1 MNIRVLRYFIE
12 IVREG
17 NISSAAHRLH
27 ISQPALS
34 RQIMELETTLGVT
47 LFERGHRQIKLTQE
61 GYYLY
66 ERAQEIT
73 ALVDKT
79 TYHLQSNSVVSGT
92 LDIGAG
98 ESSALMP
105 LMDVLAQILRYYP
118 EVRVNL
124 TSGDSTAIRQQVGQG
139 SLEFGVV
146 MGHENLLN
154 YNSLPLPAQ
163 NRWGILMRRT
173 EPLAAKPVITPGDL
187 LGLSLLTSVQSRV
200 QDTFRDWA
208 GDLINQYNFVGNYNL
223 LYNAELLVKAGA
235 WMALAYDGI
244 ANLDDQDL
252 VFRPLAPAL
261 TDANILIWNKDH
273 QLPNVAQLFLK
284 LLRER
289 IAANGEGGRAD

>member
-154 YNSLPLPAQ
+154 YNSLTLPAQ

-235 WMALAYDGI
+235 GMALAYDGI
-244 ANLDDQDL
+244 ANLYDQDL
-252 VFRPLAPAL
+252 VFRPLVPAL

>member
-34 RQIMELETTLGVT
+34 RQIIELETTLGVT

-79 TYHLQSNSVVSGT
+79 TYHLQANEVVSGT

-105 LMDVLAQILRYYP
+105 MMDVLAQILRDYP

-124 TSGDSTAIRQQVGQG
+124 TSGDSTAIRQQIDQG

-163 NRWGILMRRT
+163 NRWGILMRKT
-173 EPLAAKPVITPGDL
+173 EPLAAKQVITPGDL
-187 LGLSLLTSVQSRV
+187 LGLSLLTSVQSRA

-208 GDLINQYNFVGNYNL
+208 GDLINQYHFVGSYNL

-235 WMALAYDGI
+235 GMALAYDGI
-244 ANLDDQDL
+244 ANLYDQGL
-252 VFRPLAPAL
+252 AFRPLAPAL
-261 TDANILIWNKDH
+261 TDANILIWNKDR

-289 IAANGEGGRAD
+289 IVPDGKDRQAD

>member
-79 TYHLQSNSVVSGT
+79 TYHLQANEVVSGT

-105 LMDVLAQILRYYP
+105 MMDVLAQILRDYP

-124 TSGDSTAIRQQVGQG
+124 TSGDSTVIRQQIDQG

-154 YNSLPLPAQ
+154 YNSLTLPAQ
-163 NRWGILMRRT
+163 NRWGILMRKT
-173 EPLAAKPVITPGDL
+173 EPMAAKQVITPGDL
-187 LGLSLLTSVQSRV
+187 LGLSLLISVQSRA

-208 GDLINQYNFVGNYNL
+208 GDLINQYHFVGSYNL

-235 WMALAYDGI
+235 GMALAYDGI
-244 ANLDDQDL
+244 ANLYDQDL
-252 VFRPLAPAL
+252 VFRPLAPVL
-261 TDANILIWNKDH
+261 TDANILIWNKDR

-284 LLRER
+284 LLRELIVPDGKDR
-289 IAANGEGGRAD
+289 QAD

>member
-154 YNSLPLPAQ
+154 YNSLTLPAQ

-187 LGLSLLTSVQSRV
+187 
-200 QDTFRDWA
+200 
-208 GDLINQYNFVGNYNL
+208 INQYNFVGNYNL

-235 WMALAYDGI
+235 GMALAYDGI
-244 ANLDDQDL
+244 ANLYDQDL

>member
-79 TYHLQSNSVVSGT
+79 TYHLQANEVVSGT

-105 LMDVLAQILRYYP
+105 MMDVLAQSLRDYP

-124 TSGDSTAIRQQVGQG
+124 TSGDSTVIRQQIDQG

-154 YNSLPLPAQ
+154 YNSLTLPAQ
-163 NRWGILMRRT
+163 NRWGILMRKT
-173 EPLAAKPVITPGDL
+173 EPMAAKQVITPGDL
-187 LGLSLLTSVQSRV
+187 LGLSLLTLVQSRA

-208 GDLINQYNFVGNYNL
+208 GDLINQYHFVGSYNL

-235 WMALAYDGI
+235 GMALAYDGI
-244 ANLDDQDL
+244 ANLYDQDL
-252 VFRPLAPAL
+252 VFRPLAPVL
-261 TDANILIWNKDH
+261 TDANILIWNKDR

-289 IAANGEGGRAD
+289 IVPDGKDRQAD

>member
-79 TYHLQSNSVVSGT
+79 TYHLQANEVVSGT

-105 LMDVLAQILRYYP
+105 MMDVLAQILRDYP

-124 TSGDSTAIRQQVGQG
+124 TSGDSTVIRQQIDQG

-154 YNSLPLPAQ
+154 YNSLTLPAQ
-163 NRWGILMRRT
+163 NRWGILMRKT
-173 EPLAAKPVITPGDL
+173 EPMAAKQVITPGDL
-187 LGLSLLTSVQSRV
+187 LGLSLLTLVQSRA

-208 GDLINQYNFVGNYNL
+208 GDLINQYHFVGSYNL

-235 WMALAYDGI
+235 GMALAYDGI
-244 ANLDDQDL
+244 ANLYDQDL
-252 VFRPLAPAL
+252 VFRPLAPVL
-261 TDANILIWNKDH
+261 TDANILIWNKDR

-289 IAANGEGGRAD
+289 IVPDGKDRQAD

>member
-79 TYHLQSNSVVSGT
+79 TYHLQSTSVVSGT

-154 YNSLPLPAQ
+154 YNSLTLPAQ

-235 WMALAYDGI
+235 GMALAYDGI
-244 ANLDDQDL
+244 ANLYDQDL

-273 QLPNVAQLFLK
+273 QLPNVAQLFLR

>member
-61 GYYLY
+61 CYYLY

-79 TYHLQSNSVVSGT
+79 TYHLQANEVVSGT

-105 LMDVLAQILRYYP
+105 MMDVLAQILRDYP

-124 TSGDSTAIRQQVGQG
+124 TSGDSTVIRQQIDQG

-154 YNSLPLPAQ
+154 YNSLTLPAQ
-163 NRWGILMRRT
+163 NRWGILMRKT
-173 EPLAAKPVITPGDL
+173 EPMAAKQVITPGDL
-187 LGLSLLTSVQSRV
+187 LGLSLLTSVQSRA

-208 GDLINQYNFVGNYNL
+208 GDLINQYHFVGSYNL

-235 WMALAYDGI
+235 GMALAYDGI
-244 ANLDDQDL
+244 ANLYDQDL
-252 VFRPLAPAL
+252 VFRPLAPVL
-261 TDANILIWNKDH
+261 TDANILIWNKDR

-284 LLRER
+284 LLRELIVPDGKDR
-289 IAANGEGGRAD
+289 QAD

>member
-79 TYHLQSNSVVSGT
+79 TYHLQSNSLVSGT

-154 YNSLPLPAQ
+154 YNSLTLPAQ

-235 WMALAYDGI
+235 GMALAYDGI
-244 ANLDDQDL
+244 ANLYDQDL

-273 QLPNVAQLFLK
+273 QLPNVAQLFLR

>member
-1 MNIRVLRYFIE
+1 MNIRVLRYFNE

-79 TYHLQSNSVVSGT
+79 IYHLQSTSVVSGT

-154 YNSLPLPAQ
+154 YNSLTLPAQ

-235 WMALAYDGI
+235 GMALAYDGI
-244 ANLDDQDL
+244 ANLYDQDL

>member
-47 LFERGHRQIKLTQE
+47 LFERGYRQIKLTQE

-154 YNSLPLPAQ
+154 YNSLTLPAQ

-235 WMALAYDGI
+235 GMALAYDGI
-244 ANLDDQDL
+244 ANLYDQDL

>member
-66 ERAQEIT
+66 ERGQEIT

-154 YNSLPLPAQ
+154 YNSLTLPAQ

-235 WMALAYDGI
+235 GMALAYDGI
-244 ANLDDQDL
+244 ANLYDQDL

-273 QLPNVAQLFLK
+273 QLPNVAQLFL
-284 LLRER
+284 
-289 IAANGEGGRAD
+289 

>member
-154 YNSLPLPAQ
+154 YNSLTLPAQ

-235 WMALAYDGI
+235 GMALAYDGI
-244 ANLDDQDL
+244 ANLYDQDL

-261 TDANILIWNKDH
+261 TDANILIWNKDR

>member
-146 MGHENLLN
+146 MGRENLLN
-154 YNSLPLPAQ
+154 YNSLTLPAQ

-235 WMALAYDGI
+235 GMALAYDGI
-244 ANLDDQDL
+244 ANLYDQDL

-273 QLPNVAQLFLK
+273 QLPNVAQLFLR

>member
-17 NISSAAHRLH
+17 NISSAAHWLH

-154 YNSLPLPAQ
+154 YNSLTLPAQ

-235 WMALAYDGI
+235 GMALAYDGI
-244 ANLDDQDL
+244 TNLYDQDL

-289 IAANGEGGRAD
+289 ITANGEGGRAD

>member
-79 TYHLQSNSVVSGT
+79 TYHLQANEVVSGT

-105 LMDVLAQILRYYP
+105 MMDVLAQILRDYP

-124 TSGDSTAIRQQVGQG
+124 TSGDSTVIRQQIDQG

-146 MGHENLLN
+146 MGHENLVN
-154 YNSLPLPAQ
+154 YNSLTLPAQ
-163 NRWGILMRRT
+163 NRWGILMRKT
-173 EPLAAKPVITPGDL
+173 EPMAAKQVITPGDL
-187 LGLSLLTSVQSRV
+187 LGLSLLTSVQSRA

-208 GDLINQYNFVGNYNL
+208 GDLINQYHFVGSYNL

-235 WMALAYDGI
+235 GMALAYDGI
-244 ANLDDQDL
+244 ANLYDQDL

-261 TDANILIWNKDH
+261 TDANILIWNKAR

-289 IAANGEGGRAD
+289 ITPDNEEGQAD

>member
-79 TYHLQSNSVVSGT
+79 TYHLQANEVVSGT

-105 LMDVLAQILRYYP
+105 MMDVLAQILRDYP

-124 TSGDSTAIRQQVGQG
+124 TSGDSTAIRQQIDQG

-146 MGHENLLN
+146 MGHENLVN
-154 YNSLPLPAQ
+154 YNSLTLPAQ
-163 NRWGILMRRT
+163 NRWGILMRKT
-173 EPLAAKPVITPGDL
+173 EPMAAKQVITPGDL
-187 LGLSLLTSVQSRV
+187 LGLSLLTSVQSRA

-208 GDLINQYNFVGNYNL
+208 GDLINQYHFVGSYNL

-235 WMALAYDGI
+235 GMALAYDGI
-244 ANLDDQDL
+244 ANLYDQDL

-261 TDANILIWNKDH
+261 TDANILIWNKDR

-289 IAANGEGGRAD
+289 ITPDNGDGQAD

>member
-154 YNSLPLPAQ
+154 YNSLTLPAQ

-235 WMALAYDGI
+235 GMALAYDGI
-244 ANLDDQDL
+244 ANLYDQDL
-252 VFRPLAPAL
+252 VFRPLVPAL

-284 LLRER
+284 LLRKR

>member
-154 YNSLPLPAQ
+154 YNSLTLPAQ

-235 WMALAYDGI
+235 GMALAYDWI
-244 ANLDDQDL
+244 ANLYDQDL

>member
-34 RQIMELETTLGVT
+34 RQIMDLETTLGVT

-79 TYHLQSNSVVSGT
+79 TYHLQSTSVVSGT

-154 YNSLPLPAQ
+154 YNSLTLPAQ

-208 GDLINQYNFVGNYNL
+208 GDLINKYNFVGNYNL

-235 WMALAYDGI
+235 GMALAYDGI
-244 ANLDDQDL
+244 ANVYDQDL

>member
-154 YNSLPLPAQ
+154 YNSLTLPAQ

-235 WMALAYDGI
+235 GMALTYDGI
-244 ANLDDQDL
+244 ANLYDQDL

-261 TDANILIWNKDH
+261 TDANILIWNRDH

>member
-1 MNIRVLRYFIE
+1 MNIRILRYFIE

-34 RQIMELETTLGVT
+34 RQIMDLETTLGVT

-61 GYYLY
+61 GYYLF

-79 TYHLQSNSVVSGT
+79 AYHLQANEVVSGT

-98 ESSALMP
+98 ESGALMP
-105 LMDVLAQILRYYP
+105 LMAVVAQVLRDYP
-118 EVRVNL
+118 EVKVNL
-124 TSGDSTAIRQQVGQG
+124 VSGDATMIRRQVDQG

-146 MGHENLLN
+146 MGHENLVN
-154 YNSLPLPAQ
+154 YDSLTLPAV
-163 NRWGILMRRT
+163 NRWGILLRKDA
-173 EPLAAKPVITPGDL
+173 PLAVKDAITPRDL
-187 LGLSLLTSVQSRV
+187 LGHPLLASAQSKL

-223 LYNAELLVKAGA
+223 LYNAELLVKTGA
-235 WMALAYDGI
+235 CLALAYDGI
-244 ANLDDQDL
+244 ANLYDQGL
-252 VFRPLAPAL
+252 VFRPLTPAV
-261 TDANILIWNKDH
+261 TDANTLIWNRDH
-273 QLPNVAQLFLK
+273 QLPNVGRLFLE
-284 LLRER
+284 LLRKR
-289 IAANGEGGRAD
+289 LGAVD

>member
-79 TYHLQSNSVVSGT
+79 TYHLQANEVVSGT

-105 LMDVLAQILRYYP
+105 MMDVLAQILRDYP

-124 TSGDSTAIRQQVGQG
+124 TSGDSTVIRQQIDQG

-154 YNSLPLPAQ
+154 YNSLTLPAQ
-163 NRWGILMRRT
+163 NRWGILMRKT
-173 EPLAAKPVITPGDL
+173 EPMAAKQVITPGDL
-187 LGLSLLTSVQSRV
+187 LGLSLLTSVQSRA

-208 GDLINQYNFVGNYNL
+208 GDLINQYHFVGSYNL

-235 WMALAYDGI
+235 GMALAYDGI
-244 ANLDDQDL
+244 ANLYDQDL
-252 VFRPLAPAL
+252 VFRPLAPVL
-261 TDANILIWNKDH
+261 TDANILIWNKDR

-289 IAANGEGGRAD
+289 IVPDGKDRQAD

>member
-154 YNSLPLPAQ
+154 YNSLTLPAQ

-235 WMALAYDGI
+235 GMALAYDGI
-244 ANLDDQDL
+244 ANLYDQDL
-252 VFRPLAPAL
+252 VFRPLAPVL

>member
-154 YNSLPLPAQ
+154 YNSLTLPAQ

-235 WMALAYDGI
+235 GMALAYDGI
-244 ANLDDQDL
+244 ANLYDQDL

-289 IAANGEGGRAD
+289 IAANDEGGRAD

>member
-1 MNIRVLRYFIE
+1 MDVRVLRYFIE

-34 RQIMELETTLGVT
+34 RQIMDLETTLGVT

-73 ALVDKT
+73 AMVDKT
-79 TYHLQSNSVVSGT
+79 TYHLQANEVVSGT

-105 LMDVLAQILRYYP
+105 LMDVVAQIMRDYP
-118 EVRVNL
+118 EVLVNL
-124 TSGDSTAIRQQVGQG
+124 VSGDATTIRRQVDQG

-154 YNSLPLPAQ
+154 YNSLTLPAV
-163 NRWGILMRRT
+163 NRWGILLRADA
-173 EPLAAKPVITPGDL
+173 PLATKEAITPRDL
-187 LGLSLLTSVQSRV
+187 LSQPLLTSAQSRL
-200 QDTFRDWA
+200 QDAFRDWA

-223 LYNAELLVKAGA
+223 LYNAELLVKTGA
-235 WMALAYDGI
+235 CLALAYDGI
-244 ANLDDQDL
+244 ANLYDQDL
-252 VFRPLAPAL
+252 VFRPLTPAV
-261 TDANILIWNKDH
+261 TDANILIWNRDRR
-273 QLPNVAQLFLK
+273 LPNVGKLFLN
-284 LLRER
+284 LLRDR
-289 IAANGEGGRAD
+289 IKTAD

>member
-1 MNIRVLRYFIE
+1 MNIRILRYFIE

-34 RQIMELETTLGVT
+34 RQIMDLETTLGVT

-61 GYYLY
+61 GYYLF

-79 TYHLQSNSVVSGT
+79 AYHLQANEVVSGT

-98 ESSALMP
+98 ESGALMP
-105 LMDVLAQILRYYP
+105 LMDVVAQVLRDYP
-118 EVRVNL
+118 EVKVNL
-124 TSGDSTAIRQQVGQG
+124 VSGDATMIRRQVDQG

-146 MGHENLLN
+146 MGHENLVN
-154 YNSLPLPAQ
+154 YDSLTLPAV
-163 NRWGILMRRT
+163 NRWGILLRKDA
-173 EPLAAKPVITPGDL
+173 PLAVKDAITPRDL
-187 LGLSLLTSVQSRV
+187 LGHPLLASAQSKL

-223 LYNAELLVKAGA
+223 LYNAELLVKTGA
-235 WMALAYDGI
+235 CLALAYDGI
-244 ANLDDQDL
+244 ANLYDQGL
-252 VFRPLAPAL
+252 VFRPLTPAV
-261 TDANILIWNKDH
+261 TDANTLIWNRDH
-273 QLPNVAQLFLK
+273 QLPNVGRLFLE
-284 LLRER
+284 LLRKR
-289 IAANGEGGRAD
+289 LGAVD

>member
-47 LFERGHRQIKLTQE
+47 LFERGHRQIKLTQK

-124 TSGDSTAIRQQVGQG
+124 TSGDSTVIRQQVGQG

-154 YNSLPLPAQ
+154 YNSLTLPAQ

-235 WMALAYDGI
+235 GMALAYDGI
-244 ANLDDQDL
+244 ANLYDQDL

>member
-34 RQIMELETTLGVT
+34 RQIMDLETTLGVT

-154 YNSLPLPAQ
+154 YNSLTLPAQ

-235 WMALAYDGI
+235 GMALAYDGI
-244 ANLDDQDL
+244 ANLYDQDL

-273 QLPNVAQLFLK
+273 QLPNVAQLFLR

>member
-154 YNSLPLPAQ
+154 YNSLTLPAQ
-163 NRWGILMRRT
+163 NRWGRS
-173 EPLAAKPVITPGDL
+173 EEV
-187 LGLSLLTSVQSRV
+187 V
-200 QDTFRDWA
+200 
-208 GDLINQYNFVGNYNL
+208 
-223 LYNAELLVKAGA
+223 
-235 WMALAYDGI
+235 
-244 ANLDDQDL
+244 
-252 VFRPLAPAL
+252 
-261 TDANILIWNKDH
+261 
-273 QLPNVAQLFLK
+273 
-284 LLRER
+284 
-289 IAANGEGGRAD
+289 